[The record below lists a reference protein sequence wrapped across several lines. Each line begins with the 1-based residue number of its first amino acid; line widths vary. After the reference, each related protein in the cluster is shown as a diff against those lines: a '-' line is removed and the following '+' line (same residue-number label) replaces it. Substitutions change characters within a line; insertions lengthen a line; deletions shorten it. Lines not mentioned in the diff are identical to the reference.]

1 MKSVLH
7 FGGRMRLLV
16 SVLVASM
23 SLVASSSAAT
33 TWSWRTSR
41 TLGAHQNCSKLGA
54 SLSKLVCGFHV
65 ANAPRV
71 NVKETVVVRF
81 TNTTTRTKCFA
92 LSISSTYMAGLRDVC
107 VKPKTTGHIT
117 MSGPARQYRST
128 QLSIFV
134 ASGSAS
140 KPIAPLRDSAT
151 SPFTVVFSQPLS

>member
-1 MKSVLH
+1 MKSVTL
-7 FGGRMRLLV
+7 FEGFIRLNV
-16 SVLVASM
+16 AVLVAS
-23 SLVASSSAAT
+23 LFLIAPSSAAT
-33 TWSWRTSR
+33 TWSWRASG
-41 TLGAHQNCSKLGA
+41 TLGAHQNCSKHGT

-71 NVKETVVVRF
+71 NVKETAVVRF

-107 VKPKTTGHIT
+107 VKPKTTGHIA

-151 SPFTVVFSQPLS
+151 SPFTVVFSQPLA